1 MMFAV
6 RCWRRGARPLL
17 LMMVV
22 VWLLRLVSQ
31 AVAVGL
37 GFFLVLWFTEGIAG
51 RRPLSLIL
59 VLFTGTLLLLLT
71 RHLAWTDARTP

>member
-17 LMMVV
+17 LLRMVM
-22 VWLLRLVSQ
+22 LRLVSQ